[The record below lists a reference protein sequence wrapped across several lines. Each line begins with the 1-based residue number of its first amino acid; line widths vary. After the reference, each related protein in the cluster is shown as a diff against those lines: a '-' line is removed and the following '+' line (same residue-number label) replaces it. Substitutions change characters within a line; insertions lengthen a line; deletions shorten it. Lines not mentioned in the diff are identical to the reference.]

1 MPGGWRNLELQPHSK
16 RVRVRAA
23 QASDARG
30 GATPRAAAAAGPAAR
45 DVARGWGAATSRHAA
60 LDAQLLVAPAAPL
73 AADHGRAPHAAQ
85 ARGGGGRGS
94 TPDRVMRRRGTAGR
108 MPVAAPHASARRPLP
123 RCDRTRRAPGAAA
136 DPRCGNRAAGTT
148 LPRPPPPSPPPQRKH
163 PLRRRPQRA
172 VVATATTTRGRGC
185 GAPGPGRGG
194 CGLWRDATAAGAPMA
209 LPPPPSPP
217 PPPPPPGG
225 QQPDGAHRLLDDAL
239 VGALAAR
246 GNALHSPRARA
257 ILRSILLRGATRGL
271 TRPRARRARNA
282 GAFARDGV
290 EEELAAGVEPRAR
303 PPRERERTARHTL
316 RLPLDRALA
325 VSRQRVRGG

>member
-1 MPGGWRNLELQPHSK
+1 
-16 RVRVRAA
+16 
-23 QASDARG
+23 
-30 GATPRAAAAAGPAAR
+30 
-45 DVARGWGAATSRHAA
+45 
-60 LDAQLLVAPAAPL
+60 
-73 AADHGRAPHAAQ
+73 
-85 ARGGGGRGS
+85 
-94 TPDRVMRRRGTAGR
+94 

-303 PPRERERTARHTL
+303 PPRERERTACHTL
-316 RLPLDRALA
+316 PLGRALA
-325 VSRQRVRGG
+325 ASRQRVRGGRHHSVSRALCRSASKPPCSGVVRVCATRRSRSGGRAPAPASARAPWLIDCCCSAQPRPRPHRGLGGELQTTTGHA